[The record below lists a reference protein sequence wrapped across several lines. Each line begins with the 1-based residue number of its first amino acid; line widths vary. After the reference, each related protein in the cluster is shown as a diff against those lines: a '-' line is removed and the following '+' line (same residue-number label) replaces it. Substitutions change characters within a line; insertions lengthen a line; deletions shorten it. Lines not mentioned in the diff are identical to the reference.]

1 MHVGNW
7 IGKEKETKCQGW
19 EKGWETEMDK
29 ERNGVEEKGIGTY
42 EAEMKRQGMGF
53 RDNEDIKTRECYRK
67 EMMKE
72 KQDSKEKKKWIGM
85 KVGLKMKG
93 TNE

>member
-1 MHVGNW
+1 
-7 IGKEKETKCQGW
+7 
-19 EKGWETEMDK
+19 MDK

-72 KQDSKEKKKWIGM
+72 KQDSKEKKK
-85 KVGLKMKG
+85 
-93 TNE
+93 